1 MKRACAIN
9 ENRAWARARMFVR
22 VRSFGAFDAFWL
34 MEPLLLLCGLRRAS
48 VTPRLARQ
56 QRIAERKRARHAAA
70 NAKRNQSNA
79 KMQFQLPVS
88 LRLHA
93 LCAHWSRPKFPS
105 LVHDRGQFFFFFFFF
120 LFFFWL
126 FPYPTPLTIDLQAR

>member
-1 MKRACAIN
+1 
-9 ENRAWARARMFVR
+9 MFVR

-48 VTPRLARQ
+48 VTRRLARQ

-93 LCAHWSRPKFPS
+93 LCAHWSRPKIP
-105 LVHDRGQFFFFFFFF
+105 F
-120 LFFFWL
+120 LG
-126 FPYPTPLTIDLQAR
+126 A